1 MNTDTLRIVFLILC
15 AALAGAAVSVCGL
28 LSFVGLL
35 VPHATRKLVRG
46 GASRRLP
53 TCALLG
59 ASLVSIC
66 DTVART
72 LFAPY
77 ELSVGILLALLGV
90 PFFLVILL
98 KRREGTSYDR
108 D

>member
-1 MNTDTLRIVFLILC
+1 MNTNLLRIVFMILA

-35 VPHATRKLVRG
+35 VPHAVRKLSPGR
-46 GASRRLP
+46 AARRLP
-53 TCALLG
+53 LSALFG
-59 ASLVSIC
+59 ASLVSLC

-77 ELSVGILLALLGV
+77 ELSVGILLAILGV

-98 KRREGTSYDR
+98 KRREDKSYD
-108 D
+108 